1 MTNTLIAAYLGFGLA
16 AARPATPSIDAG
28 AIAFYYATD
37 TATLTQW
44 SGSAWISAGGYA
56 PGSPPTIVQ
65 VGHNQNGN
73 DAITLGSAPVNGNLL
88 VAMWFNPSVSS
99 AGSGWTIQATNAS
112 GTDFGI
118 IATKVAGAGES
129 TTQQPMASTSSPGA
143 MIIWELHGQNATP
156 ILGISTQAEQSGTN
170 NASGGLPNVS
180 GAIFLGACALVSTS
194 FNNSKLVNVTQDV
207 LDVTGSTR
215 QLAAGHSTL
224 ATAPLGQI
232 LVNFTGSGSSKA
244 LGVLIT
250 S

>member
-37 TATLTQW
+37 TATLTVYAN
-44 SGSAWISAGGYA
+44 GAWQSSGGYA

-65 VGHNQNGN
+65 TGHNQNGN
-73 DAITLGSAPVNGNLL
+73 DSITLGSAPVNGNLL
-88 VAMWFNPSVSS
+88 VAMWFNPSVST
-99 AGSGWTIQATNAS
+99 AGSGWTIQASNSS
-112 GTDFGI
+112 GTDFGV
-118 IATKVAGAGES
+118 IATKVAGASES
-129 TTQQPMASTSSPGA
+129 TTQQPMVSTSSPGA

-156 ILGISTQAEQSGTN
+156 ILASVTQIEQTGTSNSSTA
-170 NASGGLPNVS
+170 LPNVS

-194 FNNSKLVNVTQDV
+194 FNNSKLLNVTQDV
-207 LDVTGSTR
+207 LDVTGATR

-244 LGVLIT
+244 LGILIT